1 MIKPAFVAL
10 VAVSLLAGCANQRF
24 NIASTLPA
32 NPAAKSEES
41 QTFFVGGIG
50 QQASVDAAKA
60 CGGAAKV
67 SGVAVEQAPVDV
79 LFSIVTLGVYTPRTA
94 RVYCN

>member
-1 MIKPAFVAL
+1 MIKPAFAAL

-24 NIASTLPA
+24 NVASTLPA

-41 QTFFVGGIG
+41 QTFFIGGIG